1 MDRAT
6 VTPTCLPS
14 VSSSGRSTARR
25 MAASLALASAV
36 AVAAAGCTSVGDS
49 AATIVKSPIRGTAE
63 VTGFATTT
71 PEAKDFVR
79 QTRNPDADFMPVGVT
94 PPARSQRA
102 KTPDE
107 IKAMEADLEGTLQ
120 QHNAVSGRAA
130 SGEKFKSAAGTPDK
144 SAPAPRGA
152 DRFLIPAKPKPAQ
165 APAGGTTPKAGDQ
178 TKS

>member
-6 VTPTCLPS
+6 VTPTRLPPKS
-14 VSSSGRSTARR
+14 WCGRPHARR
-25 MAASLALASAV
+25 MARAIALASAV
-36 AVAAAGCTSVGDS
+36 ALVAAGCTSVGDS
-49 AATIVKSPIRGTAE
+49 AETIVKSPIRGTAE

-71 PEAKDFVR
+71 PEVKDFVR

-102 KTPDE
+102 KTPEE
-107 IKAMEADLEGTLQ
+107 IKAMEAELEGTLQ
-120 QHNAVSGRAA
+120 RHNAVSGRAA

-144 SAPAPRGA
+144 SAPAPRGS
-152 DRFLIPAKPKPAQ
+152 DKFLIPAKPKPGQ
-165 APAGGTTPKAGDQ
+165 APAGGTTPRAGDQ